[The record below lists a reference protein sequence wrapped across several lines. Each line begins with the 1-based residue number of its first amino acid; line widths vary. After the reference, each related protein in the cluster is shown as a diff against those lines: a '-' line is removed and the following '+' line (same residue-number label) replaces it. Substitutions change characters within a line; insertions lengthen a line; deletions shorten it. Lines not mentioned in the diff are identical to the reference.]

1 MSDLRLNPVGEN
13 LAKGGAGVEAVDA
26 YIRDHGTRNLAVG
39 HRHLVLDPHGT
50 HVGTGDG
57 FNTRNRWNVTVKANV
72 MHFVDDAVDPKVRE
86 VRDFVAWPAPG
97 FAVPATTSGR
107 WSFSLGEPD
116 VALNFGMGPILR
128 RSFFSGA
135 TVTMS
140 DDNGPVAAEIIHRGH
155 VLTWAVAG
163 DTNSTPISAPSD
175 GDHCYTVRITGVQI
189 NRATQEPY
197 EYAVCVLDAPGVGA
211 GEPRFECRL
220 HGRGVHPSP
229 DQSED
234 PFG

>member
-1 MSDLRLNPVGEN
+1 MS
-13 LAKGGAGVEAVDA
+13 
-26 YIRDHGTRNLAVG
+26 H
-39 HRHLVLDPHGT
+39 
-50 HVGTGDG
+50 
-57 FNTRNRWNVTVKANV
+57 
-72 MHFVDDAVDPKVRE
+72 
-86 VRDFVAWPAPG
+86 
-97 FAVPATTSGR
+97 
-107 WSFSLGEPD
+107 
-116 VALNFGMGPILR
+116 LNFGMGPILR

-189 NRATQEPY
+189 NRATQDPY

-211 GEPRFECRL
+211 GEARFEC
-220 HGRGVHPSP
+220 HYYTVGVCIPRP